1 MGAVNYLLLF
11 FHQSFIS
18 VLKRIGTMSGSKDDP
33 VSSVSELAVPFPDTG
48 ELTAIDLSDR
58 LRSRV
63 DDATIIGLGEASHG
77 TQEFFELRFRLTR
90 LLVEEYGVR
99 VVGIEAGFDP
109 LCQVAELVDAGEG
122 DIRTLL
128 AESDIYRPWK
138 TQPMVDLFEW
148 LQSFN
153 ASRPPEDRVHVY
165 GFDMTII
172 EHAATGLESYLERV
186 GADIDASLHEDFD
199 SIMAGYSSDDERQT
213 LLESAQRVHSTLRP
227 MLDANESA
235 WAEADS
241 RRAYERV
248 RYRLHLIERQLE
260 AHERDHEGR
269 MALRDETMA
278 ENVEWIRG
286 LSTGP
291 IVLWAANG
299 HLNRGRHIL
308 EEWDVDVRSMG
319 EWLARSHEEGYC
331 PIGFGLGIGEVAA
344 LDGETEEIS
353 EYPIPNPPSKSI
365 PDVLRQVDESPFYLR
380 VDDLHDDSSIQE
392 WLRTQPRRHEI
403 WGGHPNGDNPV
414 QYLQSDL
421 SEFDWFFFVRE
432 TSPLVHLE

>member
-1 MGAVNYLLLF
+1 MSAVGCLLSF
-11 FHQSFIS
+11 FHQIFIS
-18 VLKRIGTMSGSKDDP
+18 VLNIVDAMSGSKDDP
-33 VSSVSELAVPFPDTG
+33 VSSLSELAVPFPTAG
-48 ELTAIDLSDR
+48 KLTAMDFSDR
-58 LRSRV
+58 FRSQL

-90 LLVEEYGVR
+90 LLVEEFGVR
-99 VVGIEAGFDP
+99 AVGIEAGFDP
-109 LCQVAELVDAGEG
+109 LCRVAELVDAGEG
-122 DIRTLL
+122 DIRPLL

-138 TQPMVDLFEW
+138 TEPMVNLFEW

-172 EHAATGLESYLERV
+172 EQAAAGLASYLERV
-186 GADIDASLHEDFD
+186 DADIDASLREDLD
-199 SIMAGYSSDDERQT
+199 TIMAGYSSGDERQT
-213 LLESAQRVHSTLRP
+213 LLESARRVHSTLRP

-235 WAEADS
+235 WVEADS
-241 RRAYERV
+241 RRAYENI
-248 RYRLHLIERQLE
+248 RYRLHLIDRQLE
-260 AHERDHEGR
+260 AHERSHEGR

-286 LSTGP
+286 RSTGP

-308 EEWDVDVRSMG
+308 EEWDVDVQSMG
-319 EWLARSHEEGYC
+319 EWLARSHGEGYC
-331 PIGFGLGIGEVAA
+331 PIGFGLGSGEVAA
-344 LDGETEEIS
+344 LDGETEEIL
-353 EYPIPNPPSKSI
+353 EYPIPDPPSESI

-380 VDDLHDDSSIQE
+380 VDNLHNDSSIQE

-403 WGGHPNGDNPV
+403 WGGHPDGDNPV

-432 TSPLVHLE
+432 TSPLDHLE